1 MTTHANQ
8 PDPMTPPLSKADF
21 GSTVL
26 GARISRKNI
35 HSALERLITEGN
47 PKIGAQRLVRNAAR
61 HGIDLELVWGV
72 LGNPK
77 LDQPVVRQVCM
88 VVPGAGGTGM
98 CFVSSPKLGGIA
110 GSEAQREAQ
119 KAFGSES
126 EQIGEISASLK
137 AAIESLS
144 DAAQDRVKIAQMLF
158 EPTQAWTHAVCKQAS
173 MICVGTLD
181 YLRMDFGKIRHLE
194 TPSSDWG
201 EGIVV
206 RAIRNLSMDSA
217 DGDGSLLVRALERS
231 YEGTLDCPELC
242 GMRSMTDVI
251 ESHRSTGVF
260 DASRWWLMLKDG
272 DPVGCCLLTHC
283 PPSESVELVYLGLGP
298 EVQGRG
304 LGKRLLAHALGSLR
318 IKDTV
323 HEVTCAVDRRNT
335 PASNVYMGLGFQ
347 RFDARVGYV
356 RQV

>member
-1 MTTHANQ
+1 MTTHANK
-8 PDPMTPPLSKADF
+8 PDPMPPQISNGESGPTA
-21 GSTVL
+21 T
-26 GARISRKNI
+26 GARITRKNI

-61 HGIDLELVWGV
+61 HGIDLDLVWGV
-72 LGNPK
+72 LGDPK
-77 LDQPVVRQVCM
+77 LDQPIVRQVCM

-98 CFVSSPKLGGIA
+98 CFVSSPKQGGIA
-110 GSEAQREAQ
+110 GSESQREAQ

-126 EQIGEISASLK
+126 EQIKEISASLMV
-137 AAIESLS
+137 AIEDLS
-144 DAAQDRVKIAQMLF
+144 VADQNRVKIAQILF
-158 EPTQAWTHAVCKQAS
+158 EPKQAWTHAVCQQAS
-173 MICVGTLD
+173 MTCVGTLD
-181 YLRMDFGKIRHLE
+181 YLRMDFGKTRHLDR
-194 TPSSDWG
+194 PSNDWG

-206 RAIRNLSMDSA
+206 RAIRNLSMDSV
-217 DGDGSLLVRALERS
+217 DGDGSLLIRALERS

-242 GMRSMTDVI
+242 GMRSMTDVL
-251 ESHRSTGVF
+251 ESHRSTGDF
-260 DASRWWLMLKDG
+260 DPSRWWLMLKDG

-335 PASNVYMGLGFQ
+335 PASNVYMSLGFQ